1 MKFVLFTLD
10 NWINKLQEI
19 AEGNEKTGAVLK
31 GVMIITFFFHK
42 TLQEP
47 QRKRKDW
54 KIERLKAWFWE
65 NFDFRVIVITL
76 NQEENK
82 NLLDVLKDNK
92 YCSL

>member
-47 QRKRKDW
+47 QRKRKD
-54 KIERLKAWFWE
+54 
-65 NFDFRVIVITL
+65 
-76 NQEENK
+76 
-82 NLLDVLKDNK
+82 
-92 YCSL
+92 